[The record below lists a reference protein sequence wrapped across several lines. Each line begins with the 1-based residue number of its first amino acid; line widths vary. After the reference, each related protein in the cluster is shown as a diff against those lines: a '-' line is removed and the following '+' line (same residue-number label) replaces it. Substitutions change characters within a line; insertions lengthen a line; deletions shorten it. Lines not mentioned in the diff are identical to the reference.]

1 MLCWNELFP
10 VPPSVLTV
18 VGMAKN
24 SGKTVTMNYLRRMLY
39 REKRSL
45 GLLSIG
51 LDGERFDAL
60 TRLPKPAVAVQSGTL
75 VATAEG
81 VVGDLRQ
88 WDHLLDT
95 AIRTP
100 VGSILIL
107 RARALQKVVLAG
119 PSKNHEV
126 RAVLRELTALGA
138 GCVII
143 DGAFDRQSSA
153 DPSVSDQVILAS
165 GATLSRDIKDLVD
178 RTKCRVEQLA
188 LPECAGEYLKMAGQ
202 GQERIRVVT
211 DGLATDIAA
220 ATTLLTCEE
229 WRGILAA
236 GCDAVLLKGAVGEGL
251 GEALL
256 KVARPPLVIVQD
268 GSKVFIPTG
277 LWNRLRLS
285 GVCFEAERVIR
296 LLGVT
301 VNPVVPGGDGLDPE
315 ELIAAMGKALFPLP
329 VVDVVREARY
339 AAR

>member
-1 MLCWNELFP
+1 MQP
-10 VPPSVLTV
+10 
-18 VGMAKN
+18 
-24 SGKTVTMNYLRRMLY
+24 
-39 REKRSL
+39 
-45 GLLSIG
+45 
-51 LDGERFDAL
+51 
-60 TRLPKPAVAVQSGTL
+60 GTL

-95 AIRTP
+95 SIHTP
-100 VGSILIL
+100 VGNIMIL

-126 RAVLRELTALGA
+126 HAVLRELTALGA

-153 DPSVSDQVILAS
+153 DPLVSDQVILAS
-165 GATLSRDIKDLVD
+165 GATLSRDIKALVAL
-178 RTKCRVEQLA
+178 TKCRVEQLA
-188 LPECAGEYLKMAGQ
+188 LPRCADEWLNLAGQ
-202 GQERIRVVT
+202 GQARIKVIA
-211 DGLATDIAA
+211 DGRAADVAA
-220 ATTLLTCEE
+220 ATTLLTCDE

-236 GCDAVLLKGAVGEGL
+236 GCDAVVLKGAVGEGL

-277 LWNRLRLS
+277 LWIRLCMS
-285 GVCFEAERVIR
+285 GVRFQAERAIR

-315 ELIAAMGKALFPLP
+315 ELIASMGKALFPLP
-329 VVDVVREARY
+329 VIDVVREVRY